1 MNQSAIAV
9 RCMRCHRILKSE
21 ASKKLGYG
29 ITCAKKMGIND
40 KTYIKL
46 FELRS
51 EVKNENNG
59 NA

>member
-1 MNQSAIAV
+1 MSQSIIAV

-29 ITCAKKMGIND
+29 ITCAKKMGINE

-46 FELRS
+46 FELKS
-51 EVKNENNG
+51 EVKK
-59 NA
+59 